1 MSARRQNRQPRSHGA
16 SHVEQREAVDY
27 RVELIQTVDL
37 RKAPGG
43 VDLIAVRQAD
53 KLRASGRAAG
63 MEERAYGVAV
73 RRKPE
78 VQGGALRQQALIEA
92 DDLTARI
99 AFAADDQN
107 PLKRRHAVD
116 DRVGLLQSSASSASE
131 GMTSTVACSVI
142 RRSAIAFALSRKLI
156 VPATPATCAPMRAG
170 GIRGSAGQR
179 KATAPLTCDMPS
191 DRKRLA
197 ERVISSSN
205 PLCDNVTALSSGS
218 PAGMTVSAGR
228 SGWSCAVPSKSW

>member
-1 MSARRQNRQPRSHGA
+1 VSARRQNRQPRSHGA

-37 RKAPGG
+37 CKAPGG

-116 DRVGLLQSSASSASE
+116 DRVGLLPELRIIGFGGNDKHGRLFGDQKISDRVCVE
-131 GMTSTVACSVI
+131 QKVD
-142 RRSAIAFALSRKLI
+142 
-156 VPATPATCAPMRAG
+156 RAG
-170 GIRGSAGQR
+170 DARDLRANESGWHSGQR
-179 KATAPLTCDMPS
+179 GAKEGD
-191 DRKRLA
+191 
-197 ERVISSSN
+197 
-205 PLCDNVTALSSGS
+205 G
-218 PAGMTVSAGR
+218 
-228 SGWSCAVPSKSW
+228 AVDLRYAQRPEKIG

>member
-43 VDLIAVRQAD
+43 VDLIAVRQTD

-73 RRKPE
+73 RHKPE

-99 AFAADDQN
+99 AFAANEASTKQ
-107 PLKRRHAVD
+107 RRQKSTSLA
-116 DRVGLLQSSASSASE
+116 DRKVTRARYPAKEFLH
-131 GMTSTVACSVI
+131 
-142 RRSAIAFALSRKLI
+142 RP
-156 VPATPATCAPMRAG
+156 PATS
-170 GIRGSAGQR
+170 IR
-179 KATAPLTCDMPS
+179 PY
-191 DRKRLA
+191 
-197 ERVISSSN
+197 
-205 PLCDNVTALSSGS
+205 
-218 PAGMTVSAGR
+218 
-228 SGWSCAVPSKSW
+228 